1 LWHEVLVA
9 LLLCNYFIAFIT
21 LLRPHK
27 HEPQITGFSAILAL
41 RIERI
46 KFQSSVACWGYFS
59 IGAKGGIHEYA
70 DSQFGHIFAHGNNR
84 EEARKAL
91 MLSLKNI
98 EVVGEIRNPVES
110 LGKVC
115 LILFE
120 GIDCSVKLF
129 SFPRA
134 HTHTHP
140 RL

>member
-1 LWHEVLVA
+1 MLRTVTGGNFYAHS
-9 LLLCNYFIAFIT
+9 LLPFFAHFFSQNLCTKWF
-21 LLRPHK
+21 
-27 HEPQITGFSAILAL
+27 QL

-98 EVVGEIRNPVES
+98 EVVGEIRNPVEFFAS
-110 LGKVC
+110 
-115 LILFE
+115 IRFHFWQ
-120 GIDCSVKLF
+120 S
-129 SFPRA
+129 
-134 HTHTHP
+134 
-140 RL
+140 

>member
-1 LWHEVLVA
+1 MTHSH
-9 LLLCNYFIAFIT
+9 
-21 LLRPHK
+21 R
-27 HEPQITGFSAILAL
+27 AILSGCRSQL

-98 EVVGEIRNPVES
+98 EVVGEIRNPVEH
-110 LGKVC
+110 LGRELVPSEDVRRMR
-115 LILFE
+115 ILLPQRVP
-120 GIDCSVKLF
+120 SVESQVSYDFTRKG
-129 SFPRA
+129 SSA
-134 HTHTHP
+134 
-140 RL
+140 